1 MAEIT
6 KEQFKVVGKNTKTM
20 ESISPSEY
28 WLLAGCM
35 ETNPQE

>member
-6 KEQFKVVGKNTKTM
+6 KEQFKVSRKKYKDNGVYF
-20 ESISPSEY
+20 PSEY